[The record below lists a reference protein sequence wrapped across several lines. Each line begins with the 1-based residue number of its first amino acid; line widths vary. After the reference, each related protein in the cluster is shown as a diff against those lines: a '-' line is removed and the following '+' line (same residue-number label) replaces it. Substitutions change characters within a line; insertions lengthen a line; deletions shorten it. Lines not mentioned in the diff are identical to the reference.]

1 MVLRSLAS
9 GWEKVNEQGRK
20 AVRTVMLYGVG
31 VAFLGLAMTVG
42 HAEPRGVPAELRSGA
57 LQGEQLND
65 GERSVSDV
73 GDRERL
79 VLTLHQGGLAQVF
92 ERRQVG
98 LRGERQQLRLQ
109 GVPAELQTRTLTISG
124 EGEPVVRSVR
134 LRNRLVSPGRLLEAY
149 RGREVRLVRER
160 SDGTRTERRG
170 RLLGVADGQLAL
182 ARAGGVELLSEDGPW
197 RIVVPRVPDSLVTV
211 PTLDLELTSELPG
224 RQWLAMSYLTSG
236 LGWQAG
242 YVLNLDEDAQRMDLE
257 GWAELSNDT
266 ATAFRDAD
274 IRLVAGA
281 SGQGPQRAA
290 DNAAHTMERAVSE
303 PEAVAEQYRFRLEEP
318 VSLEPGDQHQ
328 IRLLA
333 AADHAVERTY
343 RLRGRVSFGQQG
355 RVADQPVTTHLRFD
369 NTGAGLGR
377 PLPAGPVRVYQRD
390 DEGEAVL
397 MGEDRIPATPAGE
410 SVDLATGA
418 AFDLVAER
426 RQTGYRRLDD
436 ETEEQR
442 WRIRIRNAG
451 SRERTVRVEETFSG
465 DWTILEASED
475 FERPDARHARWT
487 LTVPAEEEVTLA
499 YRVEIRR

>member
-1 MVLRSLAS
+1 M
-9 GWEKVNEQGRK
+9 
-20 AVRTVMLYGVG
+20 RTLMLYGVG
-31 VAFLGLAMTVG
+31 LTFLGLAMAAG
-42 HAEPRGVPAELRSGA
+42 QAEPRGVPAELRSGA
-57 LQGEQLND
+57 LQGEELTD
-65 GERSVSDV
+65 GDRSVSGA

-98 LRGERQQLRLQ
+98 LRAQRQLLRLQ
-109 GVPAELQTRTLTISG
+109 GVPAEMQTRTLTVSG
-124 EGEPVVRSVR
+124 EGEPMVHGVR
-134 LRNRLVSPGRLLEAY
+134 LRNRLVSPDRLLDAY

-160 SDGTRTERRG
+160 SDGTRAQRRG
-170 RLLGVADGQLAL
+170 RLLGVADGQVAV
-182 ARAGGVELLSEDGPW
+182 AGDDGVELLARDGPW
-197 RIVVPRVPDSLVTV
+197 RVVVPGVPDSLVTV
-211 PTLDLELTSELPG
+211 PALDLELTSELPG
-224 RQWLAMSYLTSG
+224 RQWLAMSYLTPG

-242 YVLNLDEDAQRMDLE
+242 YVLTLDIDAEHMGLQ

-281 SGQGPQRAA
+281 SVPGLQRSA
-290 DNAAHTMERAVSE
+290 DHAMHTMERAVSE
-303 PEAVAEQYRFRLEEP
+303 PEAVAEQYRFRLQEP

-328 IRLLA
+328 VRLLA

-343 RLRGRVSFGQQG
+343 RLQGQVTFGQQTRAG
-355 RVADQPVTTHLRFD
+355 EPPVTTHLHFD
-369 NTGAGLGR
+369 NTGPGLGR

-390 DEGEAVL
+390 DDGEPVL
-397 MGEDRIPATPAGE
+397 MGEDRMPATPSGE
-410 SVDLATGA
+410 AVALTTGA

-436 ETEEQR
+436 DTEEQR

-451 SRERTVRVEETFSG
+451 DRDRTVRVEEAFPG
-465 DWTILEASED
+465 DWTILEASRE